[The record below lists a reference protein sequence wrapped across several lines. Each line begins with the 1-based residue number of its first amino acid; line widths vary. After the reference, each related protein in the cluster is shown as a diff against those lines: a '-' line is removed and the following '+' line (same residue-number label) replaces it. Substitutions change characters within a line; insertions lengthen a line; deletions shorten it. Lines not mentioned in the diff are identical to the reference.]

1 MTDETWVEMELERL
15 RAQGLERQL
24 QVMPDCRLRRDP
36 AGAYS
41 AFGAGASMPDVPRV
55 LNFSSNDYL
64 GLARAPAVVEA
75 AAAALRRWGAGA
87 TASRLVVGTLACH
100 AELET
105 RLAQFKGYAAALVF
119 GSGYL
124 ANVGTVSAL
133 VGRHDRVLADK
144 LAHASLLDG
153 ATLSRAAIHR
163 FQHND
168 VDHLLHLLCQ
178 KPGSGRDLIITES
191 VFSMDGDLAPLRD
204 IARVAQEHGAMLLV
218 DEAHAVG
225 VWGPGGV
232 GLIGEGRLQQAV
244 SVAMGTLSK
253 ALGAYGGFIAG
264 SETLKRWLV
273 NRARSF
279 IFSTGLPP
287 PCVGAV
293 LGALD
298 ALAQNPGMGADL
310 LRRAEVFRMRLQS
323 AGFNTGGSVSQIVP
337 VIIGDNQKTLALA
350 RRLRNQG
357 ILAAAIRPPSVPAG
371 TARLR
376 LSVTLEH
383 TDEDLGRAADA
394 MARAAREEGLL

>member
-1 MTDETWVEMELERL
+1 MTDETWMETELARL

-24 QVMPDCRLRRDP
+24 QVMPDAGGVLTRDGRRI
-36 AGAYS
+36 
-41 AFGAGASMPDVPRV
+41 

-64 GLARAPAVVEA
+64 GLARSPAVVA
-75 AAAALRRWGAGA
+75 ASSAALQRWGAGA
-87 TASRLVVGTLACH
+87 TASRLVVGTLGCH

-124 ANVGTVSAL
+124 ANVGAVSAL
-133 VGRHDRVLADK
+133 AGRHDRILADK

-168 VDHLLHLLCQ
+168 VDHLLRLLRQ
-178 KPGSGRDLIITES
+178 KPPDARDLVVTES
-191 VFSMDGDLAPLRD
+191 VFSMDGDLAPLRE
-204 IARVAQEHGAMLLV
+204 IARVAQEQGAMLLV
-218 DEAHAVG
+218 DEAHATG
-225 VWGPGGV
+225 VWGPGGT
-232 GLIGEGRLQQAV
+232 GLIGEWRLQPAV
-244 SVAMGTLSK
+244 AVAMGTFSK

-298 ALAQNPGMGADL
+298 VLAQNPGLGADL
-310 LRRAEVFRMRLQS
+310 LRRADVFRQRLRA
-323 AGFNTGGSVSQIVP
+323 AGFNTGGSVSQIIP
-337 VIIGDNQKTLALA
+337 VFIGDNQKTLALA
-350 RRLRNQG
+350 RRLRSQG
-357 ILAAAIRPPSVPAG
+357 IMAAAIRPPTVPAG

-383 TDEDLGRAADA
+383 TAEDLERAADILVA
-394 MARAAREEGLL
+394 GAREEGLL

>member
-1 MTDETWVEMELERL
+1 MTDEVWMETELAQL

-24 QVMPDCRLRRDP
+24 QVMPE
-36 AGAYS
+36 AGGV
-41 AFGAGASMPDVPRV
+41 FMLDGRRV

-87 TASRLVVGTLACH
+87 TASRLVVGTLPCH
-100 AELET
+100 TELET

-124 ANVGTVSAL
+124 ANVGVVSAL

-144 LAHASLLDG
+144 LVHASLLDG
-153 ATLSRAAIHR
+153 ATLSRAAVRR

-168 VDHLLHLLCQ
+168 VDHLVRLLRQ
-178 KPGSGRDLIITES
+178 KSGSGRDLIITES

-204 IARVAQEHGAMLLV
+204 IARVAQEHGAMFLV
-218 DEAHAVG
+218 DEAHATG
-225 VWGPGGV
+225 VWGPGGT
-232 GLIGEGRLQQAV
+232 GLIGEWRLQQAV
-244 SVAMGTLSK
+244 SAAMGTLSK

-287 PCVGAV
+287 PCAGAV

-298 ALAQNPGMGADL
+298 VLEKNPGMGADL
-310 LRRAEVFRMRLQS
+310 LNRADVFRKRLQAS
-323 AGFNTGGSVSQIVP
+323 GFNTGGSVSQIVP
-337 VIIGDNQKTLALA
+337 VIIGDNQKALALA
-350 RRLRNQG
+350 RRLRSHG
-357 ILAAAIRPPSVPAG
+357 ILAAAIRPPTVPAG

-383 TDEDLGRAADA
+383 TQEDLDRAAEI
-394 MARAAREEGLL
+394 MTTSAREEGLL

>member
-1 MTDETWVEMELERL
+1 MTDETWMETELSQL

-24 QVMPDCRLRRDP
+24 QVMPDSG
-36 AGAYS
+36 GA
-41 AFGAGASMPDVPRV
+41 FMLDGRRV

-64 GLARAPAVVEA
+64 GLARAPAVLA
-75 AAAALRRWGAGA
+75 AADAALRRWGAGA
-87 TASRLVVGTLACH
+87 TASRLVVGTLPCH

-124 ANVGTVSAL
+124 ANVGTVAAL
-133 VGRHDRVLADK
+133 VGRHDRILADK

-153 ATLSRAAIHR
+153 AMLSRAAVHR

-168 VDHLLHLLCQ
+168 VDHLVRLVRQ
-178 KPGSGRDLIITES
+178 KPASARDLIITES
-191 VFSMDGDLAPLRD
+191 VFSMDGDMAPLRD
-204 IARVAQEHGAMLLV
+204 IARVAQEHDAMLLV
-218 DEAHAVG
+218 DEAHATG
-225 VWGPGGV
+225 VWGPGGT
-232 GLIGEGRLQQAV
+232 GLIGEWSLQQSV

-287 PCVGAV
+287 PIAGAV

-298 ALAQNPGMGADL
+298 VLKKNPGMGADL
-310 LRRAEVFRMRLQS
+310 LHRTDAFRKRLQS
-323 AGFNTGGSVSQIVP
+323 AGFNTGSSVSQIVP
-337 VIIGDNQKTLALA
+337 IIIGDNQKTLAFA
-350 RRLRNQG
+350 HRLRSHG
-357 ILAAAIRPPSVPAG
+357 ILVAAIRPPTVPAG

-376 LSVTLEH
+376 LSVTLLH
-383 TDEDLGRAADA
+383 TQEDLNRAADILA
-394 MARAAREEGLL
+394 AAAREEGLL

>member
-1 MTDETWVEMELERL
+1 MTDETWMATELAQL

-24 QVMPDCRLRRDP
+24 QVMPDSGGVLMLEGRRI
-36 AGAYS
+36 
-41 AFGAGASMPDVPRV
+41 

-75 AAAALRRWGAGA
+75 ASAALRRWGAGA
-87 TASRLVVGTLACH
+87 TASRLVVGTLPCH

-105 RLAQFKGYAAALVF
+105 RLAQFKGYAASLVF

-124 ANVGTVSAL
+124 ANVGVVSAL

-168 VDHLLHLLCQ
+168 VDHLLRLLRQ
-178 KPGSGRDLIITES
+178 KPASARDLVITES
-191 VFSMDGDLAPLRD
+191 VFSMDGDLAPLCD
-204 IARVAQEHGAMLLV
+204 IARVAHEQGAMLLV
-218 DEAHAVG
+218 DEAHATG
-225 VWGPGGV
+225 VWGPGGT
-232 GLIGEGRLQQAV
+232 GLIGEGHLQSHV

-279 IFSTGLPP
+279 VFSTGLPP
-287 PCVGAV
+287 PVVGAV
-293 LGALD
+293 LGALNV
-298 ALAQNPGMGADL
+298 LEQNPGLGADL
-310 LRRAEVFRMRLQS
+310 LCRADVFRRRLQMS
-323 AGFNTGGSVSQIVP
+323 GFNTGGSVSQIVP
-337 VIIGDNQKTLALA
+337 VIIGDNQKTLAFA
-350 RRLRNQG
+350 RRLRSHG
-357 ILAAAIRPPSVPAG
+357 ILAAAIRPPTVPAG

-383 TDEDLGRAADA
+383 TGADLEHAAEILVKV
-394 MARAAREEGLL
+394 AREEGLL

>member
-1 MTDETWVEMELERL
+1 MIDETWMESELTGL
-15 RAQGLERQL
+15 RAEGLEREL
-24 QVMPDCRLRRDP
+24 QVRTDTGGAFMAEGRRI
-36 AGAYS
+36 
-41 AFGAGASMPDVPRV
+41 

-64 GLARAPAVVEA
+64 GLARAPQVVEA

-87 TASRLVVGTLACH
+87 TASRLVVGTLPCH
-100 AELET
+100 AELEN

-124 ANVGTVSAL
+124 ANAGTVAAL
-133 VGRHDRVLADK
+133 VDRHDRVLADK

-153 ATLSRAAIHR
+153 ACLSRAAIHR

-168 VDHLLHLLCQ
+168 VDHLAHLLNQ
-178 KPGSGRDLIITES
+178 KSGSGRDLIITES
-191 VFSMDGDLAPLRD
+191 VFSMDGDLAPLRE

-218 DEAHAVG
+218 DEAHATG
-225 VWGPGGV
+225 IWGPGGSGLV
-232 GLIGEGRLQQAV
+232 GEWRLQSGV
-244 SVAMGTLSK
+244 GVAMGTLSK

-298 ALAQNPGMGADL
+298 VLKKQPGMGAML
-310 LRRAEVFRMRLQS
+310 LRQADMFRKRLQA
-323 AGFNTGGSVSQIVP
+323 AGFNTGGSLSQIVP
-337 VIIGDNQKTLALA
+337 VIIGDNQKTVAFA
-350 RRLRNQG
+350 RRLRSQG
-357 ILAAAIRPPSVPAG
+357 VLAVAIRPPTVPVG

-376 LSVTLEH
+376 LSITLDHTPDDLEH
-383 TDEDLGRAADA
+383 AAEILA
-394 MARAAREEGLL
+394 ATARKEGVL

>member
-1 MTDETWVEMELERL
+1 MTDETWMETELANL

-24 QVMPDCRLRRDP
+24 KVMPDAGGACMIAGRR
-36 AGAYS
+36 
-41 AFGAGASMPDVPRV
+41 M

-64 GLARAPAVVEA
+64 GLARTPVVMEA
-75 AAAALRRWGAGA
+75 ALAALRRWGTGA
-87 TASRLVVGTLACH
+87 TASRLVVGTLPCH

-133 VGRHDRVLADK
+133 VGRHDRILADK

-168 VDHLLHLLCQ
+168 VDHLLRLLRQ
-178 KPGSGRDLIITES
+178 KPVSARDLIITES
-191 VFSMDGDLAPLRD
+191 VFSMDGDLAPLFD
-204 IARVAQEHGAMLLV
+204 IARVAQAHGAMLLV
-218 DEAHAVG
+218 DEAHATG
-225 VWGPGGV
+225 VWGPDGTGR
-232 GLIGEGRLQQAV
+232 IGELGLQQAV

-264 SETLKRWLV
+264 SETLKHWLV

-287 PCVGAV
+287 ACAGAV

-298 ALAQNPGMGADL
+298 FLKQHPGLGADL
-310 LRRAEVFRMRLQS
+310 LQRAKMFRQRLQT
-323 AGFNTGGSVSQIVP
+323 AGFNTGSSVSQIVP
-337 VIIGDNQKTLALA
+337 VIIGDNQKTLAFA
-350 RRLRNQG
+350 CRLRDRG
-357 ILAAAIRPPSVPAG
+357 ILAAAIRPPTVPVG

-383 TDEDLGRAADA
+383 TQADLEHAAEI
-394 MARAAREEGLL
+394 MITTAREESLQ